1 MYLLTELDFTNRNNK
16 KYIIYILKY
25 INIMNEYDVIVVG
38 GGHAGLEAAYA
49 VDRIG
54 LSCALVTLRK
64 QSIGQMSCNPAIGG
78 LGKSHIVREIDAMGG
93 LMPIA
98 TDMSGIQYRTLNTRK
113 GDAVQALRVQ
123 CDRKL
128 YKQAAQKI
136 IKKTNIEI
144 IEGEVEDLVVEG
156 KKVKGVVTNKNI
168 VKGKRT
174 ILTTGTFLNG
184 RMYTGEEI
192 EIGGRSGDL
201 SSIPLS
207 KKLYQLNIPM
217 GRLKTGTPPRIKLS
231 SININLMEE
240 QPGERPTPWMSLN
253 ERPKKHQKQL
263 SCFITRTNKTTH
275 EIIKKNTHLSA
286 MYSGNIVGI
295 GPRYCPSIEDKVN
308 RFKNKE
314 GHQIFI
320 EPEGI
325 NKDLI
330 YPNGVSTSL
339 PKDIQLEFI
348 QSIRGMRNAII
359 TEYGYAVEYDFID
372 PRIIKPTLEAKFLQ
386 GFYLAGQINGTTGY
400 EEAAAQGLI
409 AGINAA
415 NSIKKKDEFILER
428 DEAYIGV
435 LINDLTNHGITEP
448 YRMFTSRA
456 EHRLLLSQNNAEQR
470 LLLKAHNLGLISN
483 KRKEEFLLKEK
494 KYKKFFNSIL
504 KKTKTKTFIDN
515 KNKTKHLKENK
526 NLYQL
531 LSRPDVNPNRL
542 YKPKKHEKS
551 LYDRSVVEIKYKG
564 YIEKQLREIK
574 KTKKQNNK
582 KIPKSFDYNSI
593 EGLSNEVKE
602 KLHQNKPRTI
612 GDANIIEGI
621 TPAAINLILI
631 YLKKAELLEQNA

>member
-1 MYLLTELDFTNRNNK
+1 MNK
-16 KYIIYILKY
+16 
-25 INIMNEYDVIVVG
+25 YDVVVVG

-54 LSCALVTLRK
+54 LSCVLVTFK
-64 QSIGQMSCNPAIGG
+64 KKSIGQMSCNPAIGG

-93 LMPIA
+93 LMSRA

-128 YKQAAQKI
+128 YKQATQKI
-136 IKKTNIEI
+136 IKNTNIEV
-144 IEGEVEDLVVEG
+144 IEGEVKDLIVEG
-156 KKVKGVVTNKNI
+156 NKVKGVMTNNNT
-168 VKGKRT
+168 VLGKRT

-184 RMYTGEEI
+184 KMYSGEEV
-192 EIGGRSGDL
+192 EIGGRSGDP

-231 SININLMEE
+231 SIDINEMEE
-240 QPGERPTPWMSLN
+240 QPGEKPTPWMSLYK
-253 ERPKKHQKQL
+253 RPKKHQKQL
-263 SCFITRTNKTTH
+263 SCYITRTNKTTH
-275 EIIKKNTHLSA
+275 NIIEQNTHLSA

-325 NKDLI
+325 NKDLV

-339 PKDIQLEFI
+339 PKKIQEEFI
-348 QSIRGMRNAII
+348 QSINGMKDAVI

-372 PRIIKPTLEAKFLQ
+372 PRSIKPTLETKFLDN
-386 GFYLAGQINGTTGY
+386 FYLAGQINGTTGY
-400 EEAAAQGLI
+400 EEAAAQGLM

-415 NSIKKKDEFILER
+415 NSIKKREEFVLER
-428 DEAYIGV
+428 SEAYIGV

-470 LLLKAHNLGLISN
+470 LLLKAHKQGLISEE
-483 KRKEEFLLKEK
+483 RKEEYLLKEER
-494 KYKKFFNSIL
+494 YKNFFNNNL
-504 KKTKTKTFIDN
+504 RKTKVNTFVDN
-515 KNKTKHLKENK
+515 NNNTNKLSESKS
-526 NLYQL
+526 LYQL
-531 LSRPDVNPNRL
+531 LSRPDVNPKKL
-542 YKPKKHEKS
+542 YKPNKKEKS
-551 LYDRSVVEIKYKG
+551 LYERSVVEIKYKG

-574 KTKKQNNK
+574 KTRKQNNK
-582 KIPKSFDYNSI
+582 KIPTTFDYCSV

-602 KLHQNKPRTI
+602 KLNHHKPRTI
-612 GDANIIEGI
+612 GDANIIEGV

>member
-1 MYLLTELDFTNRNNK
+1 MYLLTELGFTNRNNK

-156 KKVKGVVTNKNI
+156 KKVKGVVTDKNI

-231 SININLMEE
+231 SINTNLMEE

-470 LLLKAHNLGLISN
+470 LLLKAHNLGLISS
-483 KRKEEFLLKEK
+483 KRKAEFLLKEK

-551 LYDRSVVEIKYKG
+551 FYDRSVVEIKYEG

>member
-156 KKVKGVVTNKNI
+156 KKVKGVVTDKNI

-470 LLLKAHNLGLISN
+470 LLLKAHNLGLISS

-582 KIPKSFDYNSI
+582 KIPTSFDYNSI

>member
-1 MYLLTELDFTNRNNK
+1 MNK
-16 KYIIYILKY
+16 
-25 INIMNEYDVIVVG
+25 YDVVVVG

-54 LSCALVTLRK
+54 LSCALVTFK
-64 QSIGQMSCNPAIGG
+64 KKSIGQMSCNPAIGG
-78 LGKSHIVREIDAMGG
+78 LGKSHLVREIDAMGG
-93 LMPIA
+93 LMPKA

-123 CDRKL
+123 CDRQL
-128 YKQAAQKI
+128 YKRATQKI
-136 IKKTNIEI
+136 IKNTNINV
-144 IEGEVEDLVVEG
+144 IEGEVRDLVVEG
-156 KKVKGVVTNKNI
+156 SKVKGIVTNNNI
-168 VKGKRT
+168 IFGKRT

-184 RMYTGEEI
+184 KMYAGEEVA
-192 EIGGRSGDL
+192 IGGRSGDP

-231 SININLMEE
+231 SINTNEMEE
-240 QPGERPTPWMSLN
+240 QPGEKPTPWMSLYK
-253 ERPKKHQKQL
+253 RPKKHQKQL
-263 SCFITRTNKTTH
+263 SCYITRTNKTTH
-275 EIIKKNTHLSA
+275 KIIEQNTHLSA

-325 NKDLI
+325 SKDLV

-339 PKDIQLEFI
+339 PKKIQEEFI
-348 QSIRGMRNAII
+348 QSINGMKDAII

-372 PRIIKPTLEAKFLQ
+372 PRSIKPTLETKFLEN
-386 GFYLAGQINGTTGY
+386 FYLAGQINGTTGY
-400 EEAAAQGLI
+400 EEAAAQGLM

-415 NSIKKKDEFILER
+415 NSIKKREEFVLER
-428 DEAYIGV
+428 SEAYIGV
-435 LINDLTNHGITEP
+435 LLNDLTSHGITEP

-470 LLLKAHNLGLISN
+470 LLLKAHKLGLISD
-483 KRKEEFLLKEK
+483 KRKESYLLKEER
-494 KYKKFFNSIL
+494 YKEFFNTKL
-504 KKTKTKTFIDN
+504 KKIKVNAFVDN
-515 KNKTKHLKENK
+515 NNNRNKLSESK
-526 NLYQL
+526 NLHQL
-531 LSRPDVNPNRL
+531 LSRPDVDPSKL
-542 YKPKKHEKS
+542 YKPNKKEKS
-551 LYDRSVVEIKYKG
+551 LYKRSVVEIKYKG

-582 KIPKSFDYNSI
+582 KIPSTFDYCSVD
-593 EGLSNEVKE
+593 GLSNEVKE
-602 KLHQNKPRTI
+602 KLNYHKPRTI
-612 GDANIIEGI
+612 GDASVIEGV

-631 YLKKAELLEQNA
+631 YLKKTELLEQNA

>member
-1 MYLLTELDFTNRNNK
+1 MNK
-16 KYIIYILKY
+16 
-25 INIMNEYDVIVVG
+25 YDVVVVG

-54 LSCALVTLRK
+54 LSCALVTFNK
-64 QSIGQMSCNPAIGG
+64 ESIGQMSCNPAIGG

-93 LMPIA
+93 LMSRA

-128 YKQAAQKI
+128 YKKATQKI
-136 IKKTNIEI
+136 IKNTNIEV
-144 IEGEVEDLVVEG
+144 IEGEVKDLVVEG
-156 KKVKGVVTNKNI
+156 NKVKGVITNNNT
-168 VKGKRT
+168 VMGKKT

-184 RMYTGEEI
+184 KMYAGEEV
-192 EIGGRSGDL
+192 EIGGRSGDP

-231 SININLMEE
+231 SINTKEMEE
-240 QPGERPTPWMSLN
+240 QPGEKPTPWMSLYK
-253 ERPKKHQKQL
+253 RPKKHQKQL

-275 EIIKKNTHLSA
+275 KIIEQNTHLSA
-286 MYSGNIVGI
+286 MYSGNIIGI

-325 NKDLI
+325 DKDLV

-339 PKDIQLEFI
+339 PKKIQEEFI
-348 QSIRGMRNAII
+348 QSINGMKDAVI

-372 PRIIKPTLEAKFLQ
+372 PRSIKPTLETKFLEN
-386 GFYLAGQINGTTGY
+386 FYLAGQINGTTGY
-400 EEAAAQGLI
+400 EEAAAQGLM

-415 NSIKKKDEFILER
+415 NSIKKREEFVLER
-428 DEAYIGV
+428 SEAYIGV
-435 LINDLTNHGITEP
+435 LLNDLTNHGITEP

-470 LLLKAHNLGLISN
+470 LLLKAHKLGLISD
-483 KRKEEFLLKEK
+483 KRKEKYLLKEER
-494 KYKKFFNSIL
+494 YKEFFNTTLRNIKFSM
-504 KKTKTKTFIDN
+504 FVDN
-515 KNKTKHLKENK
+515 NNNTNKLNESKSLH
-526 NLYQL
+526 QL
-531 LSRPDVNPNRL
+531 LSRPDVDPNKL
-542 YKPKKHEKS
+542 YKPNKKEKN
-551 LYDRSVVEIKYKG
+551 LYERSVVEIKYKG

-582 KIPKSFDYNSI
+582 KIPTTFDYCSVD
-593 EGLSNEVKE
+593 GLSNEVKE
-602 KLHQNKPRTI
+602 KLNRHKPRTI
-612 GDANIIEGI
+612 GDASIIEGV

-631 YLKKAELLEQNA
+631 YLKKAEMLEQNA